1 MTIFSL
7 SGNYELTGAGR
18 KCTAVIPGDFHSAL
32 LNAGIIPDP
41 YYGKNEA
48 DVQWVGQTDWIIR
61 RSFQFKKENSVRTYL
76 VLTCADTFFTVFING
91 RKAGSGNN
99 MFRRWRFDVTKILSD
114 GTNTLE
120 IRFDSAVKKAASEA
134 KRLPYP
140 VPFTAYPVSSPHCNL
155 LRKPQC
161 HGGWDWGP
169 CLMVSGIYGDIRLE
183 SVADGLIDSV
193 TVRYEQSGKNW
204 TAVVSAGYF
213 SLHGGTGNFCFKVTD
228 GERILAE
235 EKKEFALEKGMNT
248 LSSSLVV
255 KNPELWLTSDEL
267 AELDRKENKLYGLTV
282 ASEDGDYEVT
292 KKIAFR
298 SIDVDTK
305 NGALCFHVNGRAVF
319 AKGANWIPSDA
330 LPSRQ
335 TDGKITE
342 LLSAAVQAHMN
353 MIRIWG
359 GGQFESDC
367 FYDCCDRFGLLIWH
381 DFMFACAAYPAT
393 DEFLASVSAE
403 LAYQIPRLQTHPSIA
418 LWCGNN
424 ENIGAL
430 TWFPE
435 TKANRD
441 RYLIDYD
448 RLYHGVVEKA
458 VRAYDPD
465 RMWWPSSPCAGPG
478 KDMFNDNWHSS
489 NSGDMHFWSVWH
501 EKKSFSE
508 YLTVRPR
515 FVSEFGYEA
524 FPSVEEI
531 KTYAD
536 EDQMNLTS
544 PVMEYHQ
551 RSVGGNSVIL
561 ESFSRYF
568 RFPEGFANMVYL
580 SQVQQAL
587 AIKTAVTYWRS
598 LRPHCSGAIYWQLN
612 DVWPDASWS
621 SVEYSGKWK
630 LLHYAVKEAF
640 APVSVTVYEKDGA
653 YKVFVMNDTSKIL
666 DAVVKL
672 HFLGF
677 DGKPVQKAES
687 VRVSA
692 GADKAVRIRE
702 FKADGFSCPVSDCFI
717 YAELTA
723 SSKDGKKYAADDTF
737 FPALYK
743 QCALRKAKI
752 TVGTSHENPGVCSV
766 QLASDVPAFFVSLDT
781 DGLPGTFSRNMFT
794 LLPGAPVT
802 VTFTAKSGDVSAERL
817 KQALTVTTLRDT
829 YK

>member
-1 MTIFSL
+1 MTTSSL

-41 YYGKNEA
+41 YYGKNES
-48 DVQWVGQTDWIIR
+48 DVQWVGETDWQIR
-61 RSFQFKKENSVRTYL
+61 RSFQFKKENSVQTFL
-76 VLTCADTFFTVFING
+76 ILTGADTFFTVFING
-91 RKAGSGNN
+91 KKAGSGDN
-99 MFRRWRFDVTKILSD
+99 MFRRWRFDVTKILLN

-120 IRFDSAVKKAASEA
+120 IKFDSAVKKAAAAA
-134 KRLPYP
+134 KKLPYS
-140 VPFTAYPVSSPHCNL
+140 VPFTAYPISSPHCNL
-155 LRKPQC
+155 IRKPQC

-183 SVADGLIDSV
+183 SVSSGYIDSV
-193 TVRYEQSGKNW
+193 TVHYEQEGKDWNV
-204 TAVVSAGYF
+204 AVSAGYF
-213 SLHGGTGNFCFKVTD
+213 SLSSGTRKFRFKLTD
-228 GERILAE
+228 GDRILSE
-235 EKKEFALEKGMNT
+235 SETKITLEKGMNT
-248 LSSSLVV
+248 LTSGFVV
-255 KNPELWLTSDEL
+255 KSPELWLTSDEL
-267 AELDRKENKLYGLTV
+267 AEINRKENKLYDLTV
-282 ASEDGDYEVT
+282 ASEDGDYEMM

-298 SIDVDTK
+298 TLEVDTK
-305 NGALCFHVNGRAVF
+305 DGALCFHVNGRAVF
-319 AKGANWIPSDA
+319 VKGANWIPADA

-335 TDGKITE
+335 TGEKIAG
-342 LLSAAVQAHMN
+342 LLTSAVQAHMN
-353 MIRIWG
+353 MIRVWG
-359 GGQFESDC
+359 GGQFECDS
-367 FYDCCDRFGLLIWH
+367 FYECCDRFGLLIWH
-381 DFMFACAAYPAT
+381 DCMFACAMYPAS
-393 DEFLASVSAE
+393 DDFLTNVSAE

-430 TWFPE
+430 SWFPE

-448 RLYHGVVEKA
+448 RLYHGVVENA
-458 VRAYDPD
+458 VRTYDPG
-465 RMWWPSSPCAGPG
+465 RMWWPSSPCGGPG
-478 KDMFNDNWHSS
+478 KDTFSDNWHSD

-508 YLTVRPR
+508 YLSVRPR

-598 LRPHCSGAIYWQLN
+598 LRPHCSGVIYWQLN

-621 SVEYSGKWK
+621 SIEYSGKWK

-640 APVSVTVYEKDGA
+640 APVSVVLYETDGVYR
-653 YKVFVMNDTSKIL
+653 VFVINDTSKTL
-666 DAVVKL
+666 DTVVKL

-677 DGKPVQKAES
+677 DGKPVQKPES
-687 VRVSA
+687 FRISA
-692 GADKAVRIRE
+692 GADKAVPVRE
-702 FKADGFSCPVSDCFI
+702 FHASQLACPVYGCFM

-723 SSKDGKKYAADDTF
+723 TAKDGKRYESDDTF

-743 QCALRKAKI
+743 QCDLRKADI
-752 TVGTSHENPGVCSV
+752 TVQTAHESAGVCTV
-766 QLASDVPAFFVSLDT
+766 QLVSDVPAFFVSLDT
-781 DGLPGTFSRNMFT
+781 GELPGTFSRNMFT
-794 LLPGAPVT
+794 LLPGTPVT
-802 VTFTAKSGDVSAERL
+802 VSFTAKNGDVSAERL
-817 KQALTVTTLRDT
+817 RQVLTVTTLRST